1 MPVSIIGLGYV
12 GLTMAVFLAKHG
24 VEVYGVEKDR
34 KKIEKISRGVSPI
47 GEPGVNEIL
56 LKTLK
61 AGLLHVTHS
70 LRDAIENSDI
80 IFICVGT
87 PSKKDGSIDLR
98 FVKSVAEELGN
109 IFGKNRNYKLVVVR
123 STVVPGTTRNLV
135 GQKIAEKSGLKIGKE
150 FGLAMNPEFLKE
162 GEALK
167 DIETPSRI
175 IIGEYD
181 KKSGDLLEKFYRK
194 IYGEKIDKIKV
205 LRTTLENAELIK
217 YANNAFL
224 ATKISFINTIA
235 NICELVPGC
244 DVVEVS
250 RALGLD
256 PRISP
261 RFLRAGLGYGGS
273 CFPKDVKAIIAF
285 ARERGYEPILLEAVD
300 EVNEKQPFKA
310 VEICR
315 KTLGELK
322 NKKIA
327 ILGLAFKPNTDDI
340 RNAVSLKIINKLI
353 HEGASVVV
361 YDPKAMDKVR
371 KVFGDSIKYASNS
384 RECIRN
390 ADCAIIV
397 TEWEEFKTLKPE
409 DFIELMKQPFVIDGR
424 RIYDVELFA
433 QKGITIKAI
442 GRN

>member
-1 MPVSIIGLGYV
+1 VTVAVIGLGYV
-12 GLTMAVFLAKHG
+12 GLTISVFLAKHG
-24 VEVYGVEKDR
+24 IKIYGVEKDPL
-34 KKIEKISRGVSPI
+34 KIEKIRKGISPI
-47 GEPGVNEIL
+47 SEPGVDEL
-56 LKTLK
+56 LREALR
-61 AGLLHVTHS
+61 AGLLRVISS
-70 LRDAIENSDI
+70 LEEAKDADI
-80 IFICVGT
+80 FFICVGT
-87 PSKKDGSIDLR
+87 PSRKDGSIDLR
-98 FVKSVAEELGN
+98 YVESAAEELGETLRGTKKYRL
-109 IFGKNRNYKLVVVR
+109 IVVR
-123 STVVPGTTRNLV
+123 STVTPGTTRNVV
-135 GQKIAEKSGLKIGKE
+135 GKKIEKISGLKIGE
-150 FGLAMNPEFLKE
+150 DFGLVMNPEFLKE
-162 GEALK
+162 GEALR
-167 DIETPSRI
+167 DVEEPSRI
-175 IIGEYD
+175 VIGEYD
-181 KKSGDLLEKFYRK
+181 KKSGDVLEMFYRK
-194 IYGEKIDKIKV
+194 IYGAKTTIF
-205 LRTTLENAELIK
+205 RTSLENAELIK

-273 CFPKDVKAIIAF
+273 CFPKDIKAIIAF
-285 ARERGYEPILLEAVD
+285 AHERGYEPILLEAVD

-397 TEWEEFKTLKPE
+397 TEWEEFRTLKPE

-424 RIYDVELFA
+424 RIYDVKLFA